1 MSENINLSVI
11 LAAGMGSRIDKLQ
24 MNKPTSK
31 VLRTIQKTRLPWQ
44 SLGELANK
52 DYAKLYCMKVIMYLG
67 R

>member
-31 VLRTIQKTRLPWQ
+31 VLRTIQKT
-44 SLGELANK
+44 GVTVV
-52 DYAKLYCMKVIMYLG
+52 VI
-67 R
+67 RSVSK

>member
-31 VLRTIQKTRLPWQ
+31 VLRTIQKTRLPW
-44 SLGELANK
+44 
-52 DYAKLYCMKVIMYLG
+52 
-67 R
+67 RH